1 MRLLDLHPDPLTAR
15 ADRHAIAAYR
25 SRRVDVRRWVERLVQ
40 LRDSF
45 KRLPTSFDSIQGILN
60 RLQLLAEGELGRML
74 GAGDDSLTIEELA
87 WPQGLAVI
95 EAGEGEALSA
105 FTKSLLFSI
114 IAWRIYTDAV
124 KRWQQATHARRARAP
139 HRDRAGRSQQDLRQ
153 RRGRRVIGSVGRPA
167 PQRPV
172 SEDAPRRRQ
181 V

>member
-1 MRLLDLHPDPLTAR
+1 VAGCW
-15 ADRHAIAAYR
+15 A
-25 SRRVDVRRWVERLVQ
+25 
-40 LRDSF
+40 
-45 KRLPTSFDSIQGILN
+45 
-60 RLQLLAEGELGRML
+60 GE
-74 GAGDDSLTIEELA
+74 DSLTIEELA

-124 KRWQQATHARRARAP
+124 KRWQQAQARGERVP
-139 HRDRAGRSQQDLRQ
+139 HT
-153 RRGRRVIGSVGRPA
+153 VIVLEEANKIYGSVEAGASSASPMPA

-172 SEDAPRRRQ
+172 SEDAPRRQ